1 MNEPKLNVDRILN
14 ELSAQIADLTKQLAV
29 SREEA
34 RTYKEL
40 YESIDKESD
49 E

>member
-1 MNEPKLNVDRILN
+1 MKEQIELNVDRILT
-14 ELSAQIADLTKQLAV
+14 ELASQIADLTKQLAV

-40 YESIDKESD
+40 LDKESD